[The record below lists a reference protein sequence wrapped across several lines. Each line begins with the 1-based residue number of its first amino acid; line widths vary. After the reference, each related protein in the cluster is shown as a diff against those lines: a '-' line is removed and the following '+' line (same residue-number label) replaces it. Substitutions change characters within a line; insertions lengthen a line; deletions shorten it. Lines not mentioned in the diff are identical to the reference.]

1 MSPAGAGGFSRQ
13 AVDAGATVI
22 GIDAAPGMI
31 EVARERVPNA
41 HFDIGDIQ
49 SLPYEDGR
57 STSWPGFTASHSRPS
72 HSRRFARRA
81 ESRSPARRC
90 ASWCLAA
97 RITTEL
103 VPVLHAIRSLLPAMP
118 PGAPGPLALSAPGT
132 LDGLISRAGLTVT
145 ERGRVETAYEYP
157 DQQTALRA
165 IGSAGLAV
173 LAERTAGQP
182 AVMAAVARAIAP
194 YRTPAGGYRLAVESA
209 YIAATVGPRT

>member
-1 MSPAGAGGFSRQ
+1 VAGFHSFPFAAQPLQ
-13 AVDAGATVI
+13 AL
-22 GIDAAPGMI
+22 
-31 EVARERVPNA
+31 RE
-41 HFDIGDIQ
+41 
-49 SLPYEDGR
+49 
-57 STSWPGFTASHSRPS
+57 
-72 HSRRFARRA
+72 ARRVA
-81 ESRSPARRC
+81 KPG
-90 ASWCLAA
+90 AA
-97 RITTEL
+97 VCIVVFGREDHNEL